1 MKPGSR
7 VILLLYY
14 LLKQI
19 TTMKES
25 IIFWIA
31 SILTCLSISLMIGF
45 LITNKPKSE
54 QAIEQIIALE
64 KKQEQISELLLSSQ
78 VVIKKDTFDIV
89 NLDWDKKTVIL
100 DNGKELHYLYAKS
113 KIDKHIIKKIDSI
126 NNHK

>member
-1 MKPGSR
+1 
-7 VILLLYY
+7 
-14 LLKQI
+14 
-19 TTMKES
+19 MKES
-25 IIFWIA
+25 IIFWTA

-45 LITNKPKSE
+45 LIITNKSKSE

-113 KIDKHIIKKIDSI
+113 KIDKQVIKKIDSI
-126 NNHK
+126 NKE

>member
-1 MKPGSR
+1 MKK
-7 VILLLYY
+7 L
-14 LLKQI
+14 
-19 TTMKES
+19 
-25 IIFWIA
+25 IIAWIA
-31 SILTCLSISLMIGF
+31 SILVALFIFLMIGF

-89 NLDWDKKTVIL
+89 NLDWDNKTVRL

-113 KIDKHIIKKIDSI
+113 KIDKQVIKKIDSI
-126 NNHK
+126 NNN

>member
-1 MKPGSR
+1 MK
-7 VILLLYY
+7 
-14 LLKQI
+14 K
-19 TTMKES
+19 S
-25 IIFWIA
+25 IIFWTATIFFLM
-31 SILTCLSISLMIGF
+31 IVMIVMIGF
-45 LITNKPKSE
+45 LKTNEPKSE

-126 NNHK
+126 NSHK

>member
-1 MKPGSR
+1 
-7 VILLLYY
+7 
-14 LLKQI
+14 
-19 TTMKES
+19 MKES
-25 IIFWIA
+25 IIFWTA
-31 SILTCLSISLMIGF
+31 TILIPIFIFLMIGF

-113 KIDKHIIKKIDSI
+113 KIDKQVIKKIDSI
-126 NNHK
+126 NSHK